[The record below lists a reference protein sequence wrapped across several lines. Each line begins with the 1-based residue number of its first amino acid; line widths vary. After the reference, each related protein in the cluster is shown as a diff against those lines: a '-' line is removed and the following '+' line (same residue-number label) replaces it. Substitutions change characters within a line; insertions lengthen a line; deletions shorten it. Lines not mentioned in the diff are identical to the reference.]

1 MILSGY
7 QDDLELVKAAA
18 VEAGEI
24 ALGFFRRDPKV
35 WWKEGNSPVSE
46 ADFAV
51 DLMLRNTLV
60 GARPDYGWVSEE
72 MQPGDAR
79 TGTGSR
85 FFVVDPV
92 DGTRAYLRGED
103 TWCVSI
109 AVVENGRPVVGVIVA
124 PSMGEIFEVTADGT
138 PLMNGAPCAVAEPG
152 PGDRMRLAMPDS
164 MRKRVEASD
173 GEAFASEKAVPS
185 LAYRLALVA
194 CGRLDGT
201 LIRPRASDWD
211 IAAADLLIERA
222 GGLLCG
228 RAGLPTIYR
237 SEGRR
242 HEILMAASLA
252 AMPRLQRLAEAVPD

>member
-1 MILSGY
+1 
-7 QDDLELVKAAA
+7 
-18 VEAGEI
+18 
-24 ALGFFRRDPKV
+24 
-35 WWKEGNSPVSE
+35 
-46 ADFAV
+46 
-51 DLMLRNTLV
+51 MLRNTLV

-85 FFVVDPV
+85 FFVVDPI

-152 PGDRMRLAMPDS
+152 PGERMRLAMPDS

-185 LAYRLALVA
+185 LAYRLALV
-194 CGRLDGT
+194 
-201 LIRPRASDWD
+201 
-211 IAAADLLIERA
+211 
-222 GGLLCG
+222 LCG
-228 RAGLPTIYR
+228 RAGLPTVYR